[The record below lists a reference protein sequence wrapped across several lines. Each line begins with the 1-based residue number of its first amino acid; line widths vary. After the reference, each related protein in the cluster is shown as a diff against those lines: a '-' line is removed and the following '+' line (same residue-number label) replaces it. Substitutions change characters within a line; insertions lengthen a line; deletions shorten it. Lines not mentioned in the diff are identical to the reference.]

1 MSFLFKYKLLAL
13 IAVTF
18 QLSSLFP
25 HSVSAAGSSGVIIAS
40 GPDYEALSG
49 SVVDSAGNTYSAIQ
63 FKKSFKIGSTSFV
76 NPIPLNTAIAV
87 IKISNIGKILW
98 SSPIASSSGPTGWT
112 GFNEKSQ
119 LIIDEN
125 GNIGAVFM
133 FENNMNFAGKN
144 YLKSWNYLSDYGGQF
159 EFLIVQIDGKDGSVL
174 RTQFLGEEEVAPVGA
189 YGGNSYF
196 LMTKNQY
203 RVAAHEWCEIGSRVV
218 SIDATGTL
226 KEVFSSNRASS
237 EYVNI
242 ADAKLNNKGE
252 LLLLAQRRDGVVQAK
267 EWSCD
272 EGPYY
277 FLKYEIASQK
287 LLSSTNVFRD
297 SSGGRLSAEILDTSQ
312 TGKILVCNS
321 PFVEGA
327 PSVMQISLVDVD
339 GRMLWTKN
347 ADVYESSAD
356 SCMSAVFDN
365 QENIKAIL
373 TYPMKTFFGKK
384 VAPENRLIVAK
395 IAIDGSLRE
404 LKTIGSGKYISV
416 GTSISRDPSGSA
428 FSVTGSFQGSLSIA
442 GKRVAVT
449 NNRTDSFLYKLPRS

>member
-49 SVVDSAGNTYSAIQ
+49 SVVDGAGNTYSAIQ

-76 NPIPLNTAIAV
+76 NPIPLNTAAAV
-87 IKISNIGKILW
+87 IKISNTGKILW
-98 SSPIASSSGPTGWT
+98 SSPIASSSGPFGWT
-112 GFNEKSQ
+112 GFDGESQ

-133 FENNMNFAGKN
+133 FEDNMDFAGAKFSSS
-144 YLKSWNYLSDYGGQF
+144 LGTLFDY
-159 EFLIVQIDGKDGSVL
+159 LIVQIDGKDGSVL
-174 RTQFLGEEEVAPVGA
+174 RTQLLGKEEVAPVGA
-189 YGGNSYF
+189 YGGNTYF
-196 LMTKNQY
+196 LITKNQY
-203 RVAAHEWCEIGSRVV
+203 RVAAHEHCEISSRVV
-218 SIDATGTL
+218 LMDASGTL

-267 EWSCD
+267 EYSCD
-272 EGPYY
+272 EGPYHL
-277 FLKYEIASQK
+277 LKYEIASQK
-287 LLSSTNVFRD
+287 LLSSTNVFSD
-297 SSGGRLSAEILDTSQ
+297 SSGGRLSAEILDISQ
-312 TGKILVCNS
+312 TGKVLVCNS
-321 PFVEGA
+321 PFGWA

-339 GRMLWTKN
+339 GKLLWSKN
-347 ADVYESSAD
+347 ADVYESGAD
-356 SCMSAVFDN
+356 SCMSAVFDK
-365 QENIKAIL
+365 QENIKAVL
-373 TYPMKTFFGKK
+373 TYSMKTFFGKK
-384 VAPENRLIVAK
+384 VAPKNRLIVAK
-395 IAIDGSLRE
+395 ISVNGSLKE

-416 GTSISRDPSGSA
+416 GTSISRDPFGSV
-428 FSVTGSFQGSLSIA
+428 FSVTGGFQGPLSIA

-449 NNRTDSFLYKLPRS
+449 NNKSDSFLYKLPTS